1 MSDEVG
7 ELPYYKVQDYETAMV
22 YFPFAGLNQF
32 CSGYIHVS
40 RLWDAANKSLCG
52 LAKEYY
58 FDGGGPAVI
67 ECNNLALV
75 LFRL

>member
-40 RLWDAANKSLCG
+40 RLWDAANKPDVLRIEPSTISMLGG
-52 LAKEYY
+52 L
-58 FDGGGPAVI
+58 D
-67 ECNNLALV
+67 CLASY
-75 LFRL
+75 